1 MTIFPLSPTGEV
13 VLINFA
19 KAQKSNETSFLLK
32 LIALKKAKQLIETG
46 SHFRSLVYNESSS
59 ELSLNPTTI

>member
-1 MTIFPLSPTGEV
+1 MSPTLVEV
-13 VLINFA
+13 LLINFA

-46 SHFRSLVYNESSS
+46 SHFRSLVYNESTCEHS
-59 ELSLNPTTI
+59 LSLATI